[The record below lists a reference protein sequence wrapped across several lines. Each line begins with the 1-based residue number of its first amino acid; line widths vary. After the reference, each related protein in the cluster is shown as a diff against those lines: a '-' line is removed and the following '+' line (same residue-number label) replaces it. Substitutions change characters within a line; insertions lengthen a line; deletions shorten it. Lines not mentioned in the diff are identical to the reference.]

1 MSKKFRIIPSVQYK
15 NGSVVKSKQY
25 KDHRVVGDL
34 ASTMRVFS
42 RRQADE
48 LVFYDL
54 DALKTSEINWEA
66 ISICVDNSNMPL
78 TYGGGV
84 NSADLANSL
93 IARGFDKI
101 SFNSAVFEDPK
112 TIYAVARL
120 IGSSSTVATLDL
132 KAEKNKLFLY
142 SRGGTKLVG
151 EFQPQTLVRELENM
165 GVGEI
170 IISNIDL
177 DGSMSGYCFD
187 GLECLL
193 ELANLPVLISGG
205 CSGACCIKEAYENG
219 FDGAIMSSIFL
230 WQGDSIPSLKDT
242 LINDVPVR
250 SIVL

>member
-34 ASTMRVFS
+34 ASTMRVYS

-54 DALKTSEINWEA
+54 DAHKTSEINWEA

-112 TIYAVARL
+112 NYLCSCKVNWQFVY
-120 IGSSSTVATLDL
+120 GC
-132 KAEKNKLFLY
+132 Y
-142 SRGGTKLVG
+142 S
-151 EFQPQTLVRELENM
+151 
-165 GVGEI
+165 
-170 IISNIDL
+170 
-177 DGSMSGYCFD
+177 
-187 GLECLL
+187 
-193 ELANLPVLISGG
+193 
-205 CSGACCIKEAYENG
+205 
-219 FDGAIMSSIFL
+219 
-230 WQGDSIPSLKDT
+230 
-242 LINDVPVR
+242 
-250 SIVL
+250 